1 MRHTRARMWNEI
13 TSNGPIGSSRI
24 HRYLELLILTD
35 NSLWNCMR
43 PLVLVSIEL
52 QVPPSPHIQQPDVG
66 ESSAD
71 QSAIGQQLKLC
82 VFTRYINQAPLSA
95 AEDSNALRTSV
106 RCNTALQSQN
116 VKHVVLLINKFRNE
130 TVNWYESNIQCAQI
144 LYVVF
149 RSFYVVK
156 FMTLRRWCVHDL
168 ISIFDWGPVRGK
180 LKSLLGISPV

>member
-1 MRHTRARMWNEI
+1 
-13 TSNGPIGSSRI
+13 
-24 HRYLELLILTD
+24 
-35 NSLWNCMR
+35 MR
-43 PLVLVSIEL
+43 PLVLASIEL
-52 QVPPSPHIQQPDVG
+52 QVPPSPHILQLHG

-82 VFTRYINQAPLSA
+82 VFTRYINQARLSAA
-95 AEDSNALRTSV
+95 AEDSSALRTSV
-106 RCNTALQSQN
+106 RFITALQSQN

-156 FMTLRRWCVHDL
+156 FMTLRR
-168 ISIFDWGPVRGK
+168 
-180 LKSLLGISPV
+180 

>member
-1 MRHTRARMWNEI
+1 
-13 TSNGPIGSSRI
+13 
-24 HRYLELLILTD
+24 
-35 NSLWNCMR
+35 MR
-43 PLVLVSIEL
+43 PLVLASIEL
-52 QVPPSPHIQQPDVG
+52 QVPPSPHILQLHG

-130 TVNWYESNIQCAQI
+130 TVNWYESNIQCVGSICGISFI
-144 LYVVF
+144 LCC
-149 RSFYVVK
+149 K
-156 FMTLRRWCVHDL
+156 VHDPSTV
-168 ISIFDWGPVRGK
+168 ICA
-180 LKSLLGISPV
+180 